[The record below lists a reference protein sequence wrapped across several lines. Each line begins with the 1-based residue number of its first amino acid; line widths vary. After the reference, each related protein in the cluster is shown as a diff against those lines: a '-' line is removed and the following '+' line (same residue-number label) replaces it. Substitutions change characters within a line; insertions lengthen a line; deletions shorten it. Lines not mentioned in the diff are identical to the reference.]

1 MKNFKT
7 CNMTILEKHSGS
19 ANEKNVDQLLNDIG
33 EWNKKLQSTSE
44 EITFLNQFIS
54 ADIFIQDL
62 PNLFEQLFTFSNEL
76 AALKTERIDL
86 HQVISNHKNDLNGML
101 ECEDISCESFY
112 YSEHKILE
120 NRLIKFFSKLREFQT
135 LLFRFCTD
143 KLRISN

>member
-1 MKNFKT
+1 
-7 CNMTILEKHSGS
+7 MTILEKHSGS